1 MEDTGVQED
10 VVNAIVVQHPKHYG
24 EAIKNVHRKKW
35 LTAMTEELDALK
47 SNDVQTVVMPPKG
60 AHVLHN
66 KWVYKTRTDANRH
79 IERYKD
85 RLVVCEN
92 EQVLSVNYTLT
103 FAAVMNLGTIKLIL
117 IFFRR

>member
-1 MEDTGVQED
+1 MEDPGVQED
-10 VVNAIVVQHPKHYG
+10 VVNAIEVQHPKHYG
-24 EAIKNVHRKKW
+24 EAIKNVYRKKW